1 MLFLKQEP
9 KTKERRASLRMEAWQ
24 TERELPPFQQGSSGD
39 GLSSAFNTRP
49 PAMAFNPS
57 VSAAAIDQTQG
68 GGRTQQSR
76 WWCRV
81 NQVAEG
87 RVLLVPTKLKVRLVI
102 ERKNGRWQMQ
112 GRISSNSCNRRKGSD
127 WGDDGVNRKRRG
139 RRSLVFGLLWWWLP
153 REEEGDGDWQ
163 EEDFFFFC
171 AMKKE
176 VGRWPWKGKI
186 TSQMANKSPINN
198 QNFTFKRKWKLN
210 LEN

>member
-24 TERELPPFQQGSSGD
+24 RERELPPFQQGSSGD

-87 RVLLVPTKLKVRLVI
+87 RVLLVPAKLEGRLVM
-102 ERKNGRWQMQ
+102 EGKNGHWQMQ
-112 GRISSNSCNRRKGSD
+112 GGTSLNSSNWRKEVTEVMMRLTENEEGGEVWSSACCGGDCQGRRKEMVTD
-127 WGDDGVNRKRRG
+127 WEWG
-139 RRSLVFGLLWWWLP
+139 RRWRLR
-153 REEEGDGDWQ
+153 RE
-163 EEDFFFFC
+163 
-171 AMKKE
+171 
-176 VGRWPWKGKI
+176 GK
-186 TSQMANKSPINN
+186 
-198 QNFTFKRKWKLN
+198 
-210 LEN
+210 